1 MKKLFFAV
9 IAAAFVFVSANNVF
23 ASNKM
28 MSYTGTEPTD
38 TVAPTDTTAEQP
50 AEAGFAIALNDI
62 EPTDTVAPADTTTEK
77 PAETAFGLALND
89 MEPTDTVAP
98 ADTTQTPAGQA
109 E

>member
-38 TVAPTDTTAEQP
+38 TVAPTDTT
-50 AEAGFAIALNDI
+50 
-62 EPTDTVAPADTTTEK
+62 TEK
-77 PAETAFGLALND
+77 PAEAAFGIALSD
-89 MEPTDTVAP
+89 IEPTDTVAP
-98 ADTTQTPAGQA
+98 ADTTQTPEAPAGLA

>member
-23 ASNKM
+23 ANNKM

-38 TVAPTDTTAEQP
+38 TVAPTET
-50 AEAGFAIALNDI
+50 
-62 EPTDTVAPADTTTEK
+62 PADTTTEK
-77 PAETAFGLALND
+77 PAEAAFGIALSD
-89 MEPTDTVAP
+89 IEPTDTVAP
-98 ADTTQTPAGQA
+98 ADTTQTPEAPAGQA